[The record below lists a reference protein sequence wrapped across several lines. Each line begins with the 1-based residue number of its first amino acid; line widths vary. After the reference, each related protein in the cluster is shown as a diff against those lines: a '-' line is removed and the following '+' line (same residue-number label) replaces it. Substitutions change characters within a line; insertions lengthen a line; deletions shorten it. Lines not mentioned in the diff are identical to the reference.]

1 MNSDAPSTPPEQPE
15 SPSRRAWVR
24 AALVWAPLV
33 LAMVAAGIAQ
43 GALYWW
49 YVEDS
54 AISMAFARNL
64 ADGWGL
70 VRFAGDSRVEG
81 YSNPLW
87 VFWMAAG
94 FAVGI
99 DGWWSTKITAGA
111 LGCLVSVPLV
121 YVLVRRTGLERGWGW
136 VAAWVLAL
144 DAQFVI
150 WSACGLEN
158 GLFCALLA
166 VGCWRTL
173 READDGGFPWAAV
186 AFFGLAL
193 TRPEGIVY
201 AAFGGFWAL
210 LLEVFGKR
218 RWLRILGWLAVFWV
232 PFLGYHAIRF
242 SYFAYEFP
250 ATYYAKLG
258 ETQWNPW
265 RWNGRS
271 WNYIRDYSHQTGR
284 GFFLPILVAG
294 TMGLRGWRGF
304 SAVALSVWIGGLLL
318 YPGVEPLLTLGWP
331 ARLPTPDNWI
341 ELRVVSLG
349 VAALAVPLLALGQK
363 GWRVRVLCW
372 GMALI
377 AILFSLRST
386 GDWMRGFRWMSL
398 CAVPLAVL
406 LALGCGEIAEGIER
420 ITSKRSETLARWGRR
435 GGILLGTLVFVGAL
449 VPQVAYLVGYRPEVG
464 PFAVKRRLNH
474 YAWAMR
480 KLHLEH
486 AEIVDHD
493 MGAMLYW
500 GGDLGIIRDA
510 RGLVDMPF
518 ALHQWDRRF
527 VLEYLFDEHEFDL
540 CHAHASTGRAV
551 KRVGAKWREQ
561 YVEFPGYGKG
571 PHQGNYFRK
580 SLLMSPWEGPTDRAA
595 TFEDGVVLHGVH
607 VRAPEVQIGSFLYVE
622 MGWSTRRRPVDPFRV
637 WFVLVREDGP
647 EGEDPAL
654 LPLDVPLGL
663 EDWYPVTDWKEGE
676 VFDGRIV
683 LPLPKRLAP
692 GKYGVALVVT
702 DSDGVLAAET
712 VGPKGTLDHEPHY
725 AAGEVYFSDL
735 FDLRRMKGVKRA
747 AGRDINRAVAEA
759 NELRC
764 AAAEDAWE
772 DARAHYMN
780 SRSWQGSVR
789 PPVQDAVANCWA
801 LKAEAAGDRAAAVE
815 AIRAARR
822 WDRTHPVVL
831 RVGDALAEQWIASG
845 QAAREA
851 GDIEA
856 AYADFRDALYANPG
870 RAWARRWAEELRV
883 ERLNLR

>member
-1 MNSDAPSTPPEQPE
+1 MPSDALPTASE
-15 SPSRRAWVR
+15 SPPAPPRWRQ
-24 AALVWAPLV
+24 ALVWLPLV
-33 LAMVAAGIAQ
+33 LAMIACGVGQ
-43 GALYWW
+43 GVLYWW

-70 VRFAGDSRVEG
+70 VRFPGDARVEG

-94 FAVGI
+94 FLVGV
-99 DGWWSTKITAGA
+99 DGWWSTKIAAGV
-111 LGCLVSVPLV
+111 LGCLVSVPLA
-121 YVLVRRTGLERGWGW
+121 YVLVRRAGLERGWGW
-136 VAAWVLAL
+136 IGAWVLAL
-144 DAQFVI
+144 DAQFII

-158 GLFCALLA
+158 SLFCALLA
-166 VGCWRTL
+166 LGCWRTL
-173 READDGGFPWAAV
+173 HEAEEGGFPWAAV

-210 LLEVFGKR
+210 VLEATGKR
-218 RWLRILGWLAVFWV
+218 RWLRIVGWLAVFWV
-232 PFLGYHAIRF
+232 PFLAYHAARYA
-242 SYFAYEFP
+242 YFAYPFP

-265 RWNGRS
+265 RWNGRA
-271 WNYIRDYSHQTGR
+271 WNYLRDYSFETGR
-284 GFFLPILVAG
+284 GFLLPIVIAG
-294 TMGLRGWRGF
+294 TLGLRGWRGV
-304 SAVALSVWIGGLLL
+304 SAVALSVWIGGLLV

-331 ARLPTPDNWI
+331 RGLPTPPNWI

-372 GMALI
+372 GMALV

-406 LALGCGEIAEGIER
+406 IGLGCGEIAEGVQR
-420 ITSKRSETLARWGRR
+420 VTANRSEAVARWGRR
-435 GGILLGTLVFVGAL
+435 AGIALGTLVFIGAI
-449 VPQVAYLVGYRPEVG
+449 VPQVAYQVGYKPEVG
-464 PFAVKRRLNH
+464 PFAVQRRVNH

-500 GGDLGIIRDA
+500 GGELGIVRDA

-518 ALHQWDRRF
+518 AVNQFDRRF
-527 VLEYLFDEHEFDL
+527 VEEYLFEEHVFDL

-551 KRVGAKWREQ
+551 KRVGRRWREE

-571 PHQGNYFRK
+571 PHQGNFFRK
-580 SLLMSPWEGPTDRAA
+580 DLLMSPWDGPTDRAVQFA
-595 TFEDGVVLHGVH
+595 DGVTLHGMH
-607 VRAPEVQIGSFLYVE
+607 VRAPEVQVGSWMFVE

-637 WFVLVREDGP
+637 WFVLVRESPGKGP
-647 EGEDPAL
+647 TIV
-654 LPLDVPLGL
+654 PLDVPLGL
-663 EDWYPVTDWKEGE
+663 EDWYPVTDWKDGE
-676 VFDGRIV
+676 VFDGRIT
-683 LPLPKRLAP
+683 LPLPKRLTP
-692 GKYGVALVVT
+692 GTYGVALVVT

-712 VGPKGTLDHEPHY
+712 VGAAGTLDHEPHY
-725 AAGEVYFSDL
+725 AMGEVYFPDVIEV
-735 FDLRRMKGVKRA
+735 RKMKGVKRA
-747 AGRDINRAVAEA
+747 AAKDIGRAVEHA
-759 NELRC
+759 NALRC
-764 AAAEDAWE
+764 AEAEVAWE
-772 DARAHYMN
+772 DARAHYMR
-780 SRSWQGSVR
+780 SKSWQDSVR
-789 PPVQDAVANCWA
+789 PPVQNAVANCWA
-801 LKAEAAGDRAAAVE
+801 LAAEGAPDRAAAVE

-822 WDRTHPVVL
+822 WDRTHPTVL
-831 RVGDALAEQWIASG
+831 RVGDALAEQWIAEG
-845 QAAREA
+845 LAAREA
-851 GDIEA
+851 GDVER
-856 AYADFRDALYANPG
+856 AYGDFRDALYANPG
-870 RAWARRWAEELRV
+870 RAWARRWAEDLRAL
-883 ERLNLR
+883 RLDLK